1 MSKEICFNDDGEEWD
16 IDDYDVFMD
25 DEDLFYQT
33 RFNGETISEFDY
45 KKLIEEGIPEYYFSL
60 VLKSHKKFI
69 SIIERKEYLFCV
81 KGGELIIPYLKKI
94 KNLKIKLAKK
104 IILPSGALKS
114 SEYRIYH
121 DNIMY
126 KGIQQANDDKTI
138 HIIDPR
144 ERSYDY
150 ILKTL
155 NKLI

>member
-1 MSKEICFNDDGEEWD
+1 MSKEICFNDDEEEWG
-16 IDDYDVFMD
+16 IDDYDVFID
-25 DEDLFYQT
+25 DEDLFYQI
-33 RFNGETISEFDY
+33 RYNGEQISHCTK
-45 KKLIEEGIPEYYFSL
+45 KKLIDEGFLEHYFHTINDEK
-60 VLKSHKKFI
+60 VLLSRI
-69 SIIERKEYLFCV
+69 DRKEYLCCV
-81 KGGELIIPYLKKI
+81 KGGEPIIPYLRN

-104 IILPSGALKS
+104 IILPSGALKL

-121 DNIMY
+121 NDIMY

-144 ERSYDY
+144 ERFYDY